1 MVADYYNL
9 FENHINLYR
18 IGEYK
23 IMMNKDKNENTV
35 TITRKY
41 ALIPTSS
48 DRKEWHKRAYNFTI
62 EDLARKIE
70 YYKEKSKKEKDKEK
84 KEEIKTKIKNFEDGL
99 ESIQNGGDFTQ
110 KMINDYTYNLVRTA
124 MEEEARRKNYILSW
138 IFSEMRLN
146 RVDQMESLKDKF
158 KFISDTINYAYR
170 KKGSNKGSLF
180 DDTEI
185 NSILNAYGIAWN
197 QELTKEI
204 KDLVKNGALEGKV
217 SLTNYKMDSPFT
229 IAKAHFSFDHDY
241 ESFEE
246 LCEHIDDSDCKMY
259 MNYGGNCPNGDNP
272 ASLARF
278 KINLGQGKNRNELK
292 TTLLK
297 VYSGEYQYCGSS
309 IMISKNKI
317 ILNLSMK
324 IPKIETELDENTTVG
339 VDLGIAVPAMCALN
353 NDMYK
358 RLAIGSADD
367 FLRVRTK
374 HQEQRRRLQKSLK
387 NSNGGHGRK
396 KKLKPLDRMNKAEA
410 HFVETYCHMV
420 SKRVVEFAVKNRAKY
435 INIENLNGYDSS
447 EFILRNWSFYK
458 LQQYITYKAER
469 YGIRVRKVNPCFTSQ
484 ICSVCGNWEPDQR
497 KTQATF
503 ECANEECVSHDKYKY
518 GFNADFN
525 AARNI
530 AMSTLFM
537 ETGEVTEKK
546 KEEARK
552 YYGIEEKYQ
561 KYQASLKEKDDKVA

>member
-1 MVADYYNL
+1 
-9 FENHINLYR
+9 
-18 IGEYK
+18 
-23 IMMNKDKNENTV
+23 MNKDKNENTV

-41 ALIPTSS
+41 ALIPTFSE
-48 DRKEWHKRAYNFTI
+48 RKEWHKRVYNFTI

-70 YYKEKSKKEKDKEK
+70 YYKEKSKKEKDKDK
-84 KEEIKTKIKNFEDGL
+84 KEEIKTKIKNFEEGL

-217 SLTNYKMDSPFT
+217 SLTNYKLDSPFT
-229 IAKAHFSFDHDY
+229 IAKTHFSFDHDY
-241 ESFEE
+241 DSFEE

-259 MNYGGNCPNGDNP
+259 MNYGGNCPNGNNP

-278 KINLGQGKNRNELK
+278 RINLGHGKNRDELK
-292 TTLLK
+292 ATLLK

-309 IMISKNKI
+309 IQISKNKI

-324 IPKIETELDENTTVG
+324 IPKIETELDENTVCG

-358 RLAIGSADD
+358 GLAIGSADD

-420 SKRVVEFAVKNRAKY
+420 SKRVVEFAVRNRAKY

-447 EFILRNWSFYK
+447 KFILRNWSFYK

-469 YGIRVRKVNPCFTSQ
+469 YGIIVRKINPAYTSQ
-484 ICSVCGNWEPDQR
+484 VCSVCGNYHPENRPKGEMGQWYFNCHNENC
-497 KTQATF
+497 KT
-503 ECANEECVSHDKYKY
+503 HDKKV
-518 GFNADFN
+518 FKREINADFN

>member
-1 MVADYYNL
+1 
-9 FENHINLYR
+9 
-18 IGEYK
+18 
-23 IMMNKDKNENTV
+23 MNKDKNENTV

-41 ALIPTSS
+41 ALIPTFSE
-48 DRKEWHKRAYNFTI
+48 RKEWHKRVYNFTI
-62 EDLARKIE
+62 EDLTRKIE
-70 YYKEKSKKEKDKEK
+70 YYKEKVKKEKDKEK
-84 KEEIKTKIKNFEDGL
+84 KEEIKTKIKNFEEGL
-99 ESIQNGGDFTQ
+99 ESIQNGGVFTQ

-124 MEEEARRKNYILSW
+124 MEEEARRKNYIISW

-217 SLTNYKMDSPFT
+217 SLTNYKLDSPFT

-241 ESFEE
+241 DSFEE

-278 KINLGQGKNRNELK
+278 RINLGHGKNRDELK
-292 TTLLK
+292 ATLLK

-396 KKLKPLDRMNKAEA
+396 KKLKPLDRMDKAEA

-458 LQQYITYKAER
+458 LQQYITYKAAR
-469 YGIRVRKVNPCFTSQ
+469 YGIIVRRINPCYTSQ
-484 ICSVCGNWEPDQR
+484 IWRDCGKQEPDQR
-497 KTQATF
+497 KTQAKF
-503 ECANEECVSHDKYKY
+503 ECANEECASHDKYKY

-561 KYQASLKEKDDKVA
+561 ASLKEKDDKVA

>member
-1 MVADYYNL
+1 
-9 FENHINLYR
+9 
-18 IGEYK
+18 
-23 IMMNKDKNENTV
+23 MMNKDKNENTI

-204 KDLVKNGALEGKV
+204 KELVKNGALEGKV
-217 SLTNYKMDSPFT
+217 SLTNYKLDSPFT
-229 IAKAHFSFDHDY
+229 IAKTHFSFDHDY
-241 ESFEE
+241 DSFEE

-324 IPKIETELDENTTVG
+324 IPKIETELDENTVCG

-396 KKLKPLDRMNKAEA
+396 KKLKPLDRMDKAEA

-435 INIENLNGYDSS
+435 INIENLNGYDSI

-503 ECANEECVSHDKYKY
+503 ECANEECASHDKYKY

-537 ETGEVTEKK
+537 ETGEITEKK

-561 KYQASLKEKDDKVA
+561 RYQASLKEKDDKVA

>member
-1 MVADYYNL
+1 
-9 FENHINLYR
+9 
-18 IGEYK
+18 
-23 IMMNKDKNENTV
+23 MNKDKNENTV

-41 ALIPTSS
+41 ALIPISS
-48 DRKEWHKRAYNFTI
+48 DRKEWYKRVYNFTI

-84 KEEIKTKIKNFEDGL
+84 KEEIKTKIKNFEEGL

-158 KFISDTINYAYR
+158 KFISDTLNYAYR

-204 KDLVKNGALEGKV
+204 KELVKNGALEGKV
-217 SLTNYKMDSPFT
+217 SLTNYKLDSPFT
-229 IAKAHFSFDHDY
+229 IAKTHFSFDHDY
-241 ESFEE
+241 DSFEE

-278 KINLGQGKNRNELK
+278 RINLGQGKNRDELK
-292 TTLLK
+292 ATLLK

-309 IMISKNKI
+309 IQISKNKI

-396 KKLKPLDRMNKAEA
+396 KKLKPLDRMDKAEA

-503 ECANEECVSHDKYKY
+503 ECANEECASHDKYKY

-552 YYGIEEKYQ
+552 YYGIEEKY
-561 KYQASLKEKDDKVA
+561 KESLKEKDDKVA

>member
-1 MVADYYNL
+1 
-9 FENHINLYR
+9 
-18 IGEYK
+18 
-23 IMMNKDKNENTV
+23 MNKDKNENTV

-41 ALIPTSS
+41 ALIPTFSE
-48 DRKEWHKRAYNFTI
+48 RKEWYKRVYNFTI
-62 EDLARKIE
+62 EDLTRKIE
-70 YYKEKSKKEKDKEK
+70 YYKEKAKKEKDKEK
-84 KEEIKTKIKNFEDGL
+84 KEEIKTKIKNFEEGL
-99 ESIQNGGDFTQ
+99 ESIQNGGEFTQ

-185 NSILNAYGIAWN
+185 NSILNAYGTAWN

-204 KDLVKNGALEGKV
+204 KELVKNGVLEGKV
-217 SLTNYKMDSPFT
+217 SLTNYKLDSPFT
-229 IAKAHFSFDHDY
+229 IAKTHFSFDHDY
-241 ESFEE
+241 DSFEE
-246 LCEHIDDSDCKMY
+246 LCEHIDDPDCKMY
-259 MNYGGNCPNGDNP
+259 MNYGGNCPNGNNP

-278 KINLGQGKNRNELK
+278 RINLGHGKNRNELK
-292 TTLLK
+292 ATLLK

-309 IMISKNKI
+309 IEISKNKI

-324 IPKIETELDENTTVG
+324 IPKIETKLDENVVVG

-353 NDMYK
+353 NDMYE
-358 RLAIGSADD
+358 RLAIGSADN

-396 KKLKPLDRMNKAEA
+396 KKLKPLDRMDKAEA
-410 HFVETYCHMV
+410 HFVETYSHMV

-435 INIENLNGYDSS
+435 INIENLNGYDTSK
-447 EFILRNWSFYK
+447 FILRNWSYYK
-458 LQQYITYKAER
+458 LQQYITYKAAR
-469 YGIRVRKVNPCFTSQ
+469 YGIIVRKINPCYTSQ
-484 ICSVCGNWEPDQR
+484 ICSVCGNWESDQR
-497 KTQATF
+497 KTQAKF
-503 ECANEECVSHDKYKY
+503 ECANEECASHEKYKY

>member
-1 MVADYYNL
+1 
-9 FENHINLYR
+9 
-18 IGEYK
+18 
-23 IMMNKDKNENTV
+23 MMNKDKNENTV

-48 DRKEWHKRAYNFTI
+48 ERKEWYKRVYNFTI
-62 EDLARKIE
+62 EDLTRKIE

-84 KEEIKTKIKNFEDGL
+84 KEEIKTKIKNFEEGL

-110 KMINDYTYNLVRTA
+110 KMISDYTYNLVRTA

-217 SLTNYKMDSPFT
+217 SLTNYKLDSPFT
-229 IAKAHFSFDHDY
+229 IAKTHFSFDHDY
-241 ESFEE
+241 DSFEE

-278 KINLGQGKNRNELK
+278 RINLGQGKNRNELK
-292 TTLLK
+292 ATLLK

-309 IMISKNKI
+309 IQISKNKI

-324 IPKIETELDENTTVG
+324 IPKIETELDENTVCG
-339 VDLGIAVPAMCALN
+339 VDLGVAVPAMCALN

-458 LQQYITYKAER
+458 LQQYITYKAAR
-469 YGIRVRKVNPCFTSQ
+469 YGIVVRRINPCYTSQ

-497 KTQATF
+497 KTQAKF
-503 ECANEECVSHDKYKY
+503 ECANEECASHDKYKY

-561 KYQASLKEKDDKVA
+561 ASLKEKDDKVA

>member
-1 MVADYYNL
+1 
-9 FENHINLYR
+9 
-18 IGEYK
+18 
-23 IMMNKDKNENTV
+23 MMNKDKNENTV

-48 DRKEWHKRAYNFTI
+48 DRKEWHKRVYNFTI

-204 KDLVKNGALEGKV
+204 KELVKNGALEGKV

-229 IAKAHFSFDHDY
+229 IAKTHFSFNHDY
-241 ESFEE
+241 GSFEE

-324 IPKIETELDENTTVG
+324 IPKIETELDENTVCG

-458 LQQYITYKAER
+458 LQQYITYKASR
-469 YGIRVRKVNPCFTSQ
+469 YGIVVRKINPCFTSQ

-497 KTQATF
+497 KTQAKF
-503 ECANEECVSHDKYKY
+503 ECANEECASHDKYKY

-561 KYQASLKEKDDKVA
+561 ASLKEKDDKVA

>member
-1 MVADYYNL
+1 MKVKRGKNM
-9 FENHINLYR
+9 
-18 IGEYK
+18 EY
-23 IMMNKDKNENTV
+23 I

-41 ALIPTSS
+41 ALVPEFS
-48 DRKEWHKRAYNFTI
+48 DKKEWHKKVFDFTI
-62 EDLARKIE
+62 INLSEKIE
-70 YYKEKSKKEKDKEK
+70 YYSGKIKKEKDSKK
-84 KEEIKTKIKNFEDGL
+84 KEQIKTKINSLKEQL
-99 ESIQNGGDFTQ
+99 ENIQNGGEFTQ
-110 KMINDYTYNLVRTA
+110 KMVNDYTYNLVRTA
-124 MEEEARRKNYILSW
+124 MEEESRRKNYILSW

-146 RVDQMESLKDKF
+146 RVDRMESLKDKF

-197 QELTKEI
+197 QELSKEI

-229 IAKAHFSFDHDY
+229 IAKAHFGFDHDY
-241 ESFEE
+241 DSFEE
-246 LCEHIDDSDCKMY
+246 LCEHINDSDCKMY
-259 MNYGGNCPNGDNP
+259 MNYGGVNTKTGTNP
-272 ASLARF
+272 ASIARF
-278 KINLGQGKNRNELK
+278 RINLGHGKNKDELK
-292 TTLLK
+292 ATLLK

-309 IMISKNKI
+309 IGISKGKI
-317 ILNLSMK
+317 ILFLTMK
-324 IPKIETELDENTTVG
+324 IPKIETELDENTVVG
-339 VDLGIAVPAMCALN
+339 VDLGIAVPATCALN
-353 NDMYK
+353 NDMYE
-358 RLAIGSADD
+358 RLLIGNADD

-387 NSNGGHGRK
+387 NSNGGHGRN
-396 KKLKPLDRMNKAEA
+396 KKLKPLDRMDKAES

-420 SKRVVEFAVKNRAKY
+420 SKRVVDFAVKHNAKY
-435 INIENLNGYDSS
+435 INIENLNGYDTSQ
-447 EFILRNWSFYK
+447 FILRNWNYYK

-469 YGIRVRKVNPCFTSQ
+469 YGIVVRKINPCYTSQ
-484 ICSVCGNWEPDQR
+484 VCSVCGHWEEGQR
-497 KTQATF
+497 KTQASF
-503 ECANEECVSHDKYKY
+503 ECANPNCKSHEKYKY

-546 KEEARK
+546 KEEARE
-552 YYGIEEKYQ
+552 YYGIQ
-561 KYQASLKEKDDKVA
+561 K

>member
-1 MVADYYNL
+1 M
-9 FENHINLYR
+9 I
-18 IGEYK
+18 
-23 IMMNKDKNENTV
+23 NKDKNENTV

-41 ALIPTSS
+41 ALIPVSS
-48 DRKEWHKRAYNFTI
+48 DKTQWYKKVYDFTI
-62 EDLARKIE
+62 EDLTRKIE
-70 YYKEKSKKEKDKEK
+70 YYKEKLKKEKDKDK
-84 KEEIKTKIKNFEDGL
+84 KEQIKTKIKNFEDGL

-170 KKGSNKGSLF
+170 KQGSNKGSLF

-204 KDLVKNGALEGKV
+204 KELVKNGALEGKV
-217 SLTNYKMDSPFT
+217 SLTNYKLDSPFT
-229 IAKAHFSFDHDY
+229 IAKTHFSFDHDY
-241 ESFEE
+241 DSFEE

-278 KINLGQGKNRNELK
+278 RINLGQGKNRDELK
-292 TTLLK
+292 VTLLK

-309 IMISKNKI
+309 VMISNNKI

-324 IPKIETELDENTTVG
+324 IPKIETELDENTVCG

-497 KTQATF
+497 KTQAKF
-503 ECANEECVSHDKYKY
+503 ECANEECASHDKYKY

-561 KYQASLKEKDDKVA
+561 ANLKENDDKVA

>member
-1 MVADYYNL
+1 
-9 FENHINLYR
+9 
-18 IGEYK
+18 
-23 IMMNKDKNENTV
+23 MNKDKNENTV

-41 ALIPTSS
+41 ALIPTFS
-48 DRKEWHKRAYNFTI
+48 DRKEWCKRVYNFTI
-62 EDLARKIE
+62 EDLTRKIE
-70 YYKEKSKKEKDKEK
+70 YYKEKAKKEKDKEK
-84 KEEIKTKIKNFEDGL
+84 KEEIKTKIKNFEEGL
-99 ESIQNGGDFTQ
+99 ESIQNGGEFTQ

-204 KDLVKNGALEGKV
+204 KELVKNGVLEGKV
-217 SLTNYKMDSPFT
+217 SLTNYKLNSPFT
-229 IAKAHFSFDHDY
+229 IAKTHFSFDHDY
-241 ESFEE
+241 DSFEE
-246 LCEHIDDSDCKMY
+246 LCEHIDDPDCKMY
-259 MNYGGNCPNGDNP
+259 MNYGGNCPNGNNP

-278 KINLGQGKNRNELK
+278 RINLGHGKNRNELK
-292 TTLLK
+292 ATLLK

-309 IMISKNKI
+309 IEISKNKI

-324 IPKIETELDENTTVG
+324 IPKIETKLDENIVVG
-339 VDLGIAVPAMCALN
+339 VDLGLAVPAMCALN
-353 NDMYK
+353 NDMYE

-396 KKLKPLDRMNKAEA
+396 KKLKPLDRTNKAEA

-420 SKRVVEFAVKNRAKY
+420 SKRVVDFAVKHNAKY
-435 INIENLNGYDSS
+435 INIENLNGYDTSQ
-447 EFILRNWSFYK
+447 FILRNWSYYK

-469 YGIRVRKVNPCFTSQ
+469 YGIVVRKINPCYTSQ

-497 KTQATF
+497 KTQTKF
-503 ECANEECVSHDKYKY
+503 ECANEECESHEKYKY

-537 ETGEVTEKK
+537 ETGEVTDKK

>member
-1 MVADYYNL
+1 
-9 FENHINLYR
+9 
-18 IGEYK
+18 
-23 IMMNKDKNENTV
+23 MMNKDKNENTV

-41 ALIPTSS
+41 AIIPTSS
-48 DRKEWHKRAYNFTI
+48 EKKEWHKRVYNFTI

-84 KEEIKTKIKNFEDGL
+84 KEEIKIKIKNFEDGL

-204 KDLVKNGALEGKV
+204 KELVKNGALEGKV
-217 SLTNYKMDSPFT
+217 SLTNYKLDSPFT
-229 IAKAHFSFDHDY
+229 IAKTHFSFDHDY
-241 ESFEE
+241 DSFEE

-278 KINLGQGKNRNELK
+278 RINLGQGKNRNELK

-353 NDMYK
+353 NDMHK

-396 KKLKPLDRMNKAEA
+396 KKLKPLDRMDKAEA

-458 LQQYITYKAER
+458 LQQYITYKAAR
-469 YGIRVRKVNPCFTSQ
+469 YGIVVRKVNPCFTSQ

-497 KTQATF
+497 KTQAKF
-503 ECANEECVSHDKYKY
+503 ECANEECASHDKYKY

>member
-1 MVADYYNL
+1 M
-9 FENHINLYR
+9 
-18 IGEYK
+18 EY
-23 IMMNKDKNENTV
+23 T

-41 ALIPTSS
+41 ALIPEFS
-48 DRKEWHKRAYNFTI
+48 DKKEWHKKVHNFTI
-62 EDLARKIE
+62 INLSKKIE
-70 YYKEKSKKEKDKEK
+70 YYSEKIKKEKDIK
-84 KEEIKTKIKNFEDGL
+84 KKKQIETKINSFKEQL
-99 ESIQNGGDFTQ
+99 EYVQNGGEFTQ
-110 KMINDYTYNLVRTA
+110 KMVNDYTYNLVRIA

-185 NSILNAYGIAWN
+185 NSILNAYGIAWS

-229 IAKAHFSFDHDY
+229 IAKTHFSFDHDY
-241 ESFEE
+241 DSFEE

-272 ASLARF
+272 ASIARF
-278 KINLGQGKNRNELK
+278 RINLGHGKNKDELK
-292 TTLLK
+292 ATLLK

-309 IMISKNKI
+309 IGISKGKI
-317 ILNLSMK
+317 ILFLTMK
-324 IPKIETELDENTTVG
+324 TPKIETELDENTVVG
-339 VDLGIAVPAMCALN
+339 VDLGIAVPAVCALN
-353 NDMYK
+353 NNLYE
-358 RLAIGSADD
+358 RESIGNVKD
-367 FLRVRTK
+367 FTRVRQK
-374 HQEQRRRLQKSLK
+374 RQAQVKRLQKALK
-387 NSNGGHGRK
+387 SASGGHGRK
-396 KKLKPLDRMNKAEA
+396 KKMKALERVKKSEA
-410 HFVETYCHMV
+410 HFAESYCHYV
-420 SKRVVEFAVKNRAKY
+420 SRTVVNFALKHHAKY
-435 INIENLNGYDSS
+435 INIENLNGYDTSQ
-447 EFILRNWSFYK
+447 FILRNWSYYK

-469 YGIRVRKVNPCFTSQ
+469 YGIVVRKINPCYTSQ
-484 ICSVCGNWEPDQR
+484 VCSVCGHWEEGQR
-497 KTQATF
+497 KTQASF
-503 ECANEECVSHDKYKY
+503 ECANPNCKSHEKYKY

-537 ETGEVTEKK
+537 EIEEVTEKK
-546 KEEARK
+546 KEEARE
-552 YYGIEEKYQ
+552 YYGIQ
-561 KYQASLKEKDDKVA
+561 K

>member
-1 MVADYYNL
+1 
-9 FENHINLYR
+9 
-18 IGEYK
+18 
-23 IMMNKDKNENTV
+23 MMNKDKNENTV

-48 DRKEWHKRAYNFTI
+48 ERKEWHKRVYNFTI
-62 EDLARKIE
+62 EDLTIKIE
-70 YYKEKSKKEKDKEK
+70 YYKEKFKNEKDKEK
-84 KEEIKTKIKNFEDGL
+84 KEEIKTKIKNFENGL
-99 ESIQNGGDFTQ
+99 ESIQNGGEFTQ

-204 KDLVKNGALEGKV
+204 KNLVKNGALEGKV
-217 SLTNYKMDSPFT
+217 SLTNYKLDSPFT

-241 ESFEE
+241 DSFEE

-259 MNYGGNCPNGDNP
+259 MNYGGDNTKTGTNP

-278 KINLGQGKNRNELK
+278 KINLGHGKNKDELK
-292 TTLLK
+292 STLLK

-309 IMISKNKI
+309 IQISKNKI

-324 IPKIETELDENTTVG
+324 IPKIETELDENTVVG

-353 NDMYK
+353 NDMYE
-358 RLAIGSADD
+358 REPIGSVKD
-367 FLRVRTK
+367 FTRVRQK
-374 HQEQRRRLQKSLK
+374 HQAQIKRLQKSLK
-387 NSNGGHGRK
+387 SASGGHGRN
-396 KKLKPLDRMNKAEA
+396 KKLRVLERVKKSEA
-410 HFVETYCHMV
+410 HFVESYCHYV
-420 SKRVVEFAVKNRAKY
+420 SRSVVNFALKHRAKY
-435 INIENLNGYDSS
+435 INLENITGYDTSK
-447 EFILRNWSFYK
+447 FVLRNWSYYK

-469 YGIRVRKVNPCFTSQ
+469 YGIIVRKINPCYTSQ

-497 KTQATF
+497 KTQSKF
-503 ECANEECVSHDKYKY
+503 ECANEECASHDKYKY

>member
-1 MVADYYNL
+1 
-9 FENHINLYR
+9 
-18 IGEYK
+18 
-23 IMMNKDKNENTV
+23 MMNKDKNENTV

-41 ALIPTSS
+41 AIIPTSS
-48 DRKEWHKRAYNFTI
+48 EKKEWHKRVYNFTI

-84 KEEIKTKIKNFEDGL
+84 KEEIKIKIKNFEDGL

-204 KDLVKNGALEGKV
+204 KELVKNGALEGKV
-217 SLTNYKMDSPFT
+217 SLTNYKLDSPFT
-229 IAKAHFSFDHDY
+229 IAKTHFSFDHDY
-241 ESFEE
+241 DSFEE

-278 KINLGQGKNRNELK
+278 RINLGQGKNRNELK

-447 EFILRNWSFYK
+447 EFILRTWSFYK

-497 KTQATF
+497 KTQAKF
-503 ECANEECVSHDKYKY
+503 ECANEECASHDKYKY

>member
-1 MVADYYNL
+1 M
-9 FENHINLYR
+9 ENY
-18 IGEYK
+18 
-23 IMMNKDKNENTV
+23 T

-41 ALIPTSS
+41 ALIPEPS
-48 DRKEWHKRAYNFTI
+48 DRKEWSKRVYDFTI
-62 EDLARKIE
+62 NDLEQKIE
-70 YYKEKSKKEKDKEK
+70 YKR
-84 KEEIKTKIKNFEDGL
+84 KNKQDASEL
-99 ESIQNGGDFTQ
+99 ENQLEYVKNGGEFTR
-110 KMINDYTYNLVRTA
+110 KMVNNYTYNLVRTA

-158 KFISDTINYAYR
+158 KFISDTINYVYR
-170 KKGSNKGSLF
+170 KQGSNKGSLF
-180 DDTEI
+180 DDTDI
-185 NSILNAYGIAWN
+185 SSILKSYGIAFS
-197 QELTKEI
+197 QELTREI
-204 KDLVKNGALEGKV
+204 KDLVKKGVLEGKV
-217 SLTNYKMDSPFT
+217 TIPTYKLDSPFT

-241 ESFEE
+241 DSFEE
-246 LCEHIDDSDCKMY
+246 LCEHIDDPDCKMY
-259 MNYGGNCPNGDNP
+259 MNYGGDNTKTGVNP

-278 KINLGQGKNRNELK
+278 RINLGHGKNRDELK
-292 TTLLK
+292 ATLLK

-309 IMISKNKI
+309 IQISKNKI

-374 HQEQRRRLQKSLK
+374 HQAQRRRLQKSLK

-396 KKLKPLDRMNKAEA
+396 KKLKPLDRMDKAEA
-410 HFVETYCHMV
+410 RFVETYCHMV

-469 YGIRVRKVNPCFTSQ
+469 YGIVVRKVNPCYTSQ

-497 KTQATF
+497 KSQAKF
-503 ECANEECVSHDKYKY
+503 ECANEECASHDKYKY

-537 ETGEVTEKK
+537 ETGEVTEKQ

-552 YYGIEEKYQ
+552 YYGIDE
-561 KYQASLKEKDDKVA
+561 

>member
-1 MVADYYNL
+1 
-9 FENHINLYR
+9 
-18 IGEYK
+18 
-23 IMMNKDKNENTV
+23 MNKDKNENTV

-48 DRKEWHKRAYNFTI
+48 ERKEWHKRVYNFTI

-70 YYKEKSKKEKDKEK
+70 YYKDKSKKEKDKEK
-84 KEEIKTKIKNFEDGL
+84 KEEIKNKIKNFEEGL
-99 ESIQNGGDFTQ
+99 ESIQNDGDFTQ

-138 IFSEMRLN
+138 IFSEIRLN

-217 SLTNYKMDSPFT
+217 SLTNYKLDSPFT
-229 IAKAHFSFDHDY
+229 IAKTHFSFDHDY
-241 ESFEE
+241 DSFEE

-278 KINLGQGKNRNELK
+278 RINLGQGKNRNELK
-292 TTLLK
+292 ATLLK

-324 IPKIETELDENTTVG
+324 IPKIETELDENTVCG

-353 NDMYK
+353 NNMYE

-469 YGIRVRKVNPCFTSQ
+469 YGIRVRKINPCFTSQ

-497 KTQATF
+497 KTQAKF
-503 ECANEECVSHDKYKY
+503 ECANEECASHDKYKY

>member
-1 MVADYYNL
+1 M
-9 FENHINLYR
+9 I
-18 IGEYK
+18 
-23 IMMNKDKNENTV
+23 NKDKNENTV

-41 ALIPTSS
+41 ALIPVSS
-48 DRKEWHKRAYNFTI
+48 DKTQWYKKVYDFTI
-62 EDLARKIE
+62 EDLTRKIE
-70 YYKEKSKKEKDKEK
+70 YYKEKLKKEKDKEK
-84 KEEIKTKIKNFEDGL
+84 KEQIKTKIKNFEEGL
-99 ESIQNGGDFTQ
+99 ESIYNGGDFTQ

-217 SLTNYKMDSPFT
+217 SLTNYKLDSPFT
-229 IAKAHFSFDHDY
+229 IAKTHFSFDHDY
-241 ESFEE
+241 DSFEE

-278 KINLGQGKNRNELK
+278 RINLGQGKNRDELK
-292 TTLLK
+292 ATLLK

-309 IMISKNKI
+309 IQISKNKI

-324 IPKIETELDENTTVG
+324 IPKIETELDENTVCG
-339 VDLGIAVPAMCALN
+339 VDLGVAVPAMCALN
-353 NDMYK
+353 NNMYEK
-358 RLAIGSADD
+358 LAIGSADD

-396 KKLKPLDRMNKAEA
+396 KKLKPLERMNKAEA

-458 LQQYITYKAER
+458 LQQYITYKAAR
-469 YGIRVRKVNPCFTSQ
+469 YGIVVRKINPCYTSQ

-497 KTQATF
+497 KTQAKF
-503 ECANEECVSHDKYKY
+503 ECANEECASYDKYKY

>member
-1 MVADYYNL
+1 
-9 FENHINLYR
+9 
-18 IGEYK
+18 
-23 IMMNKDKNENTV
+23 MMNKDKNENTV

-48 DRKEWHKRAYNFTI
+48 ERKEWHKRVYNFTI

-70 YYKEKSKKEKDKEK
+70 YYKDKSKKEKDKEK
-84 KEEIKTKIKNFEDGL
+84 KEEIKNKIKNFEEGL
-99 ESIQNGGDFTQ
+99 ESIQNDGDFTQ

-138 IFSEMRLN
+138 IFSEIRLN

-217 SLTNYKMDSPFT
+217 SLTNYKLDSPFT
-229 IAKAHFSFDHDY
+229 IAKTHFSFDHDY
-241 ESFEE
+241 DSFEE

-278 KINLGQGKNRNELK
+278 RINLGQGKNRNELK
-292 TTLLK
+292 ATLLK

-324 IPKIETELDENTTVG
+324 IPKIETELDENTVCG

-353 NDMYK
+353 NNMYE

-469 YGIRVRKVNPCFTSQ
+469 YGIRVRKINPCFTSQ

-497 KTQATF
+497 KTQAKF
-503 ECANEECVSHDKYKY
+503 ECANEECASHDKYKY

>member
-1 MVADYYNL
+1 
-9 FENHINLYR
+9 
-18 IGEYK
+18 
-23 IMMNKDKNENTV
+23 MNKDKNENTV

-41 ALIPTSS
+41 ALIPISS
-48 DRKEWHKRAYNFTI
+48 DRKEWYKRVYNFTI

-84 KEEIKTKIKNFEDGL
+84 KEEIKTKIKNFEEGL

-204 KDLVKNGALEGKV
+204 KELVKNGALEGKV
-217 SLTNYKMDSPFT
+217 SLTNYKLDSPFT
-229 IAKAHFSFDHDY
+229 IAKTHFSFDHDY
-241 ESFEE
+241 DSFEE

-278 KINLGQGKNRNELK
+278 RINLGQGKNRDELK
-292 TTLLK
+292 ATLLK

-309 IMISKNKI
+309 IQISKNKI

-396 KKLKPLDRMNKAEA
+396 KKLKPLDRMDKAEA

-503 ECANEECVSHDKYKY
+503 ECANEECASHDKYKY

-552 YYGIEEKYQ
+552 YYGIEEKY
-561 KYQASLKEKDDKVA
+561 KESLKEKDDKVA

>member
-1 MVADYYNL
+1 M
-9 FENHINLYR
+9 
-18 IGEYK
+18 EY
-23 IMMNKDKNENTV
+23 I

-41 ALIPTSS
+41 ALIPASS
-48 DRKEWHKRAYNFTI
+48 DRNKWNKRVYSFTI

-70 YYKEKSKKEKDKEK
+70 YYSEKIKKEKGSKK
-84 KEEIKTKIKNFEDGL
+84 KEQVETKIKDFKEQI
-99 ESIQNGGDFTQ
+99 EYIQNGGDFTR

-204 KDLVKNGALEGKV
+204 KELVKNGILEGKV
-217 SLTNYKMDSPFT
+217 SLINYKLDSPFT
-229 IAKAHFSFDHDY
+229 IAKTHFSFDHDY
-241 ESFEE
+241 DSFEE
-246 LCEHIDDSDCKMY
+246 LCEHIDDPDCKMY
-259 MNYGGNCPNGDNP
+259 MNYGGNCPNGNNP

-278 KINLGQGKNRNELK
+278 RINLGQGKNRNELK
-292 TTLLK
+292 ATLLK
-297 VYSGEYQYCGSS
+297 LYSGEYQPCGSS
-309 IMISKNKI
+309 IGISKNKI

-324 IPKIETELDENTTVG
+324 IPKIETELDENTVVG

-353 NDMYK
+353 NDIYE
-358 RLAIGSADD
+358 RLVVGNIDE

-396 KKLKPLDRMNKAEA
+396 KKLKSLDRMNKAET

-435 INIENLNGYDSS
+435 INIENLNGYDTSQ
-447 EFILRNWSFYK
+447 FILRNWSYYK

-469 YGIRVRKVNPCFTSQ
+469 YGIVVRKINPCYTSQ
-484 ICSVCGNWEPDQR
+484 VCSVCGHWEDGQR
-497 KTQATF
+497 KTQASF
-503 ECANEECVSHDKYKY
+503 ECANPNCKSHEKYKY

-537 ETGEVTEKK
+537 ETGEVTEKN
-546 KEEARK
+546 KEEARE
-552 YYGIEEKYQ
+552 YYGIQ
-561 KYQASLKEKDDKVA
+561 K